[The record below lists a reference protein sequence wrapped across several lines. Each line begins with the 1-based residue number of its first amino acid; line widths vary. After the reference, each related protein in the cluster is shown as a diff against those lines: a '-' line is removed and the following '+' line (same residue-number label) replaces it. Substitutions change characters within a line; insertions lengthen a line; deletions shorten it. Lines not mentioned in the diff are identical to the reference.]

1 MKKLSSLL
9 AGLFFLILSFNVKA
23 QAQPVND
30 YFVGKW
36 SVAVEG
42 TPSGDG
48 KMTVTLERKDGKLS
62 GTIITK
68 PGTEPAEITKVDEK
82 EKSVTL
88 YFNTNGYDVNLTLE
102 KKDDDHVIGNV
113 MGMFDAKGER
123 VKETASKQ

>member
-1 MKKLSSLL
+1 MKKLSLFF
-9 AGLFFLILSFNVKA
+9 AGLFFLALSFSAKA
-23 QAQPVND
+23 QTPPPVD

-36 SVAVEG
+36 NVTVEG

-48 KMTVTLERKDGKLS
+48 KMTVVLESKEGKLA
-62 GTIITK
+62 GTIVNK
-68 PGTEPAEITKVDEK
+68 PGAQPTKVTKIDET

-88 YFNTNGYDVNLTLE
+88 YFNTNGYDVNLTME
-102 KKDDDHVIGNV
+102 KKDEDHVTGNV